1 MSYRIR
7 YVVYDIVRPTYD
19 IVRPTYDIVYNII
32 KTYAVV
38 GFWTVLANRMYDV
51 VYDVVRY
58 IHVLAKIAY
67 DM

>member
-1 MSYRIR
+1 MYD
-7 YVVYDIVRPTYD
+7 VVYDILYD
-19 IVRPTYDIVYNII
+19 IVRPTYDIVYDII

-58 IHVLAKIAY
+58 IHVLAEIAC